1 MMPKA
6 VAKLYINYDRNCYTG
21 EVIGVDGKRKWL
33 VSNLPAVVDFLSD
46 HGIDP
51 EQVLDSVEEMLSK
64 GRNIA
69 YFSQEGLLIMTLR
82 VPFPVFSS

>member
-21 EVIGVDGKRKWL
+21 EVIGADGKRKWL

-51 EQVLDSVEEMLSK
+51 EQILDSVEEMLSK

-69 YFSQEGLLIMTLR
+69 YFSQEGSLIMTLR